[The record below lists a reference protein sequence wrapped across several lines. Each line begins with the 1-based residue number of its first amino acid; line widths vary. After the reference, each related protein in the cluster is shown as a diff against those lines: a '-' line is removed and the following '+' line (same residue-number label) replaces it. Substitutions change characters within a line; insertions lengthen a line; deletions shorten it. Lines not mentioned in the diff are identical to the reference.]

1 MSKQQVNEIIKWLE
15 DNHAG
20 TTLTLEEVKELI
32 EIERTVEPG
41 VYGAWTENLPQSVI
55 DNMEKELKDSGEY
68 KKFDGLIENLKQK
81 IENRLQSK
89 N

>member
-1 MSKQQVNEIIKWLE
+1 MSKQQVTEIIKWLE
-15 DNHAG
+15 YNHAG

-32 EIERTVEPG
+32 EIERTAEPG
-41 VYGAWTENLPQSVI
+41 VYGAWAENLPQSVI

-68 KKFDGLIENLKQK
+68 KKFDGLTENWKQK